1 MLSSSNSTLTIS
13 QSSVKDALKIQRL
26 SCKASAHYYV
36 IFCAVLKIQLILKH
50 FLHRFRKMSRTG
62 KDMQCIL
69 AVPVEKLRKY
79 CLVTR
84 SISLNCASS
93 SFCLLNST
101 GLWSGSSFF
110 QRKMRSL
117 LVYPTKD
124 KNKIFQIDKKKKTH
138 FHWLIR

>member
-13 QSSVKDALKIQRL
+13 QNSVKDALKLQRL

-36 IFCAVLKIQLILKH
+36 MFCADIFSKFQLISKH
-50 FLHRFRKMSRTG
+50 FLHRFRNMSRTG
-62 KDMQCIL
+62 KDIQCIL

-84 SISLNCASS
+84 SISLNCANS

-124 KNKIFQIDKKKKTH
+124 
-138 FHWLIR
+138 